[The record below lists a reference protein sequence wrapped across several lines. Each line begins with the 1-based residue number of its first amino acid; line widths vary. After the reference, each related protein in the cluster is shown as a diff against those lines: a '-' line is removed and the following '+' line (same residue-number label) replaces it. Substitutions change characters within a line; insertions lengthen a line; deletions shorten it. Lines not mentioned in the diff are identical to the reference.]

1 MEMLQWNGLFALCGF
16 FVHARLHRV
25 SSCFVCY
32 QGNRVVTM
40 VTPHDNQTCKK
51 TQNIDVRVCGVV
63 NQPEYFV
70 LLLDLS
76 AYDLISPNSSRK
88 SSWTGFVSRFVCGCC
103 NACVVKGMQLYIHS
117 IRRWCFVFC
126 YIELNIELRV
136 EFTLTRYDRQ
146 ERMRHSLSR
155 WLTSK
160 SLYYSDCADYISAEQ
175 AYASSKRYQS
185 PLECG
190 KRNALLIRN
199 CCCRLY

>member
-1 MEMLQWNGLFALCGF
+1 MKRTFCTVWFLRSCSTAS
-16 FVHARLHRV
+16 R
-25 SSCFVCY
+25 CFVCY

-40 VTPHDNQTCKK
+40 VTPHDDNQTSKK
-51 TQNIDVRVCGVV
+51 HKTSMFVCVVWCVV

-76 AYDLISPNSSRK
+76 TYDLISPNSSRK

-103 NACVVKGMQLYIHS
+103 NACVVKGMQLYFHS

-146 ERMRHSLSR
+146 ESMRHSLSR

-175 AYASSKRYQS
+175 AYASSKRYHH
-185 PLECG
+185 
-190 KRNALLIRN
+190 LLRVVN
-199 CCCRLY
+199 STRY